1 MCIRSPLFF
10 FLRLSPRLDEISRL
24 QQTLD
29 QVLNEKRE
37 LEVQAIEQSNAVQNL
52 TQANNR
58 LSARALAIAEEV
70 ASTPTL
76 KAKLESQVSD
86 LRAQLEEAQDEI
98 TRMRSSESTQRVT
111 LLNELNELQQENGK
125 LRDQLRAKK

>member
-10 FLRLSPRLDEISRL
+10 FSRLSPRLDEISRL